1 MWPCSENRHFWTLIL
16 GYFVIK
22 WNLGYQHM
30 LKRPWHKDS
39 EIHLFIPSTKSQ
51 AINEISG
58 NSNLLSGGIWWW
70 EIHCVCLPDVSYI
83 ILQSHIPTSVNINR
97 AYLPSSIQSSR
108 IEFQKC
114 CVQTGHKA
122 HYPIW
127 RPIHSHNCDVNG
139 HHSLGWWKCS
149 SSRDVA
155 KVKKPLVTEVWLQS
169 QDL

>member
-1 MWPCSENRHFWTLIL
+1 MRPCSENRHFGTLIL
-16 GYFVIK
+16 GHFVIK
-22 WNLGYQHM
+22 WNLGYQLT

-108 IEFQKC
+108 IRISKTLCPNRMQGTLSNLVSNTFTQLWCKW
-114 CVQTGHKA
+114 T
-122 HYPIW
+122 PF
-127 RPIHSHNCDVNG
+127 
-139 HHSLGWWKCS
+139 
-149 SSRDVA
+149 SRL
-155 KVKKPLVTEVWLQS
+155 VKM
-169 QDL
+169 